1 MAELMI
7 VTNQL
12 ERAGNQDSVGKLLLT
27 HLSEN

>member
-7 VTNQL
+7 MTDQV
-12 ERAGNQDSVGKLLLT
+12 ERAGNQDCVDKLLLT